1 MGRNNQSGLKAA
13 LPQTPEQKMEIR
25 SMENKQFLKKKKEK
39 EKWDQVVTEFPFG
52 SKNALILGMVLQYS
66 SFKGQLC
73 QTL

>member
-1 MGRNNQSGLKAA
+1 
-13 LPQTPEQKMEIR
+13 
-25 SMENKQFLKKKKEK
+25 MENKQFLKKKKEK

-73 QTL
+73 QTLWKDKYNFFDLQLHSIN